1 MASWLL
7 LLSFA
12 LLDIPNKKSP
22 YAVGV
27 RKSPAPQESPLARGE
42 TGGRCSG
49 SPLSHGVRELAD
61 LCHSHSSLW
70 FSSFTAHVSHA
81 QSCPPV
87 VLAAPKAQA
96 GG

>member
-7 LLSFA
+7 LLSSA

-22 YAVGV
+22 YTAGVG
-27 RKSPAPQESPLARGE
+27 KSPAPQESPLARGE

-49 SPLSHGVRELAD
+49 SPLSHGVRELAG
-61 LCHSHSSLW
+61 LCHSHLLW
-70 FSSFTAHVSHA
+70 FSSFTAQVSHA
-81 QSCPPV
+81 RSCPPV